1 MNHKITKLDGLLH
14 QYSCLTSQNIH
25 KFGTLTKVLIY
36 KLEI

>member
-1 MNHKITKLDGLLH
+1 MNHKITNLDGLLH

-25 KFGTLTKVLIY
+25 KVVTLTKVLLY